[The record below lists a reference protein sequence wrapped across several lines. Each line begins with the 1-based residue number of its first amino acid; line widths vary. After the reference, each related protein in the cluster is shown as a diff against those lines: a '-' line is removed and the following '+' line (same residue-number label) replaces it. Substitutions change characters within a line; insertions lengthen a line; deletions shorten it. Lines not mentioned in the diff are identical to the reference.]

1 MILKII
7 SVLTLISIPLFVEAI
22 VGGKDVTD
30 PHQYPWMVQ
39 VIAYKAYNNRY
50 GSCVGS
56 IISKTVVMTAAH
68 CVRNT
73 KFAKISLGHS
83 DMNSE
88 EIVDIYAASI
98 KIHPQALNENTRIW
112 ENDIALLLFSNE
124 LPFSNSIQ
132 PISLPNQIYTDAIL
146 LILARQNL

>member
-1 MILKII
+1 
-7 SVLTLISIPLFVEAI
+7 
-22 VGGKDVTD
+22 
-30 PHQYPWMVQ
+30 
-39 VIAYKAYNNRY
+39 
-50 GSCVGS
+50 
-56 IISKTVVMTAAH
+56 MTAAH
-68 CVRNT
+68 CVSNRRGNVA

-83 DMNSE
+83 NMNSE

-98 KIHPQALNENTRIW
+98 KIHPQALNENARIW

-146 LILARQNL
+146 LDTSKTKLIAAGW